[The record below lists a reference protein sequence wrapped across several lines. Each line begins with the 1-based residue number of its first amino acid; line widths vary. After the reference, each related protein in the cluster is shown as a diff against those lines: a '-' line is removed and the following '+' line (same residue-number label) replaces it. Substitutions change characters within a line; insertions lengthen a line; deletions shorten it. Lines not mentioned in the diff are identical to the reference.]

1 MNSNFIP
8 MNPFNTYFRLLPLA
22 AMAGLVGSASAAVT
36 LETWTTGFT
45 AGGVVPDGNPVG
57 WFDTRT
63 LSGITTTSITDVNVQ
78 LSITGD
84 WNGDL
89 YVYVQHLSGIS
100 ILLNR
105 TGKTSGD
112 PFGASSEGFNVL
124 FDDTGANGDSHINFT
139 GAAITSG
146 GGWAPDGRHVS
157 PSTVLD
163 SDSRT
168 HLLSGFNGMDPNGSW
183 TLFVADMSG
192 DGTAPVV
199 TQWGLE
205 VTSISAIP
213 EPGQTLGLGLI
224 LGSALLIRLRP
235 RERSFLSE

>member
-1 MNSNFIP
+1 MSP
-8 MNPFNTYFRLLPLA
+8 LKSSFRLLPLA
-22 AMAGLVGSASAAVT
+22 VLTGLVGSASAAIT
-36 LETWTTGFT
+36 LASWNTGFT

-105 TGKTSGD
+105 TGRTSGD
-112 PFGASSEGFNVL
+112 PFGTSSAGFDVV
-124 FDDTGANGDSHINFT
+124 FEDTGANGDSHLNFT
-139 GAAITSG
+139 GAAILSG
-146 GGWAPDGRHVS
+146 GKWQPDGRHVS
-157 PSTVLD
+157 PSAVLD

-168 HLLSGFNGMDPNGSW
+168 HFLSGFNGMDPNGTW
-183 TLFVADMSG
+183 TLFVADMSAG
-192 DGTAPVV
+192 GTPPVV

-205 VTSISAIP
+205 IASISAIP
-213 EPGQTLGLGLI
+213 EPAQTLGIGL
-224 LGSALLIRLRP
+224 LLSSAMLMRLRP
-235 RERSFLSE
+235 RQSVIS